1 MGDFEFALVFYHRGC
16 RLRPDLGKFRL
27 GIEKSQEAIVN
38 CVGSKTCHL
47 PAPAVT
53 AQWPLAGETRKHQ
66 KELSPVPLFVLFWLN
81 ADSCTVSNRFS

>member
-47 PAPAVT
+47 PAPGVT

-66 KELSPVPLFVLFWLN
+66 P
-81 ADSCTVSNRFS
+81 CTSFCPFLAECRFMYSV